1 MRRLRTQSA
10 RRLALIA
17 ASAVALVVCVVGIAQ
32 AVGDSSKPPAKPLA
46 QALLD
51 ASNAPAPQG
60 ITARISFTNNL
71 LPGGSLP
78 QEGGASPLLT
88 GATGRLWL
96 TNDGRVRL
104 ELQSD
109 AGDAQIVSDGKTF
122 SIYDATS
129 NTVYKGALPQ
139 DSSSTTPAKP
149 DTPPTLA
156 HIQDSLN
163 NLAKTWTLSG
173 ATPTNTAGQPS
184 YTVRI
189 SPKDDGGLLGAAEVA
204 WDAAKGVP
212 LRAAVYAQGQS
223 SPVLE
228 LKATDIS
235 YGKIA
240 DSDVDVQ
247 PPASAKVVQL
257 NPKSGH
263 DAQGKPADVTGLSN
277 VQQKVDFP
285 VSAPSTLSGLPLQE
299 VRLVQFGGTNGALA
313 TYGQGLGGIL
323 VFQEKGD
330 GKPAQNGSG
339 GRHSLQLPTI
349 NIDGATGTELGT
361 ALGTI
366 VEFQRNGV
374 NYVVAGSVPP
384 VAAENAARGLK

>member
-1 MRRLRTQSA
+1 MRRLRTASA

-17 ASAVALVVCVVGIAQ
+17 ASAAALAVCVVGIAQ

-51 ASNAPAPQG
+51 ASRATAPQG
-60 ITARISFTNNL
+60 ITARISFTNSL

-96 TNDGRVRL
+96 TNDGRIRL

-139 DSSSTTPAKP
+139 DSGRTPAKP
-149 DTPPTLA
+149 DTPPTLS
-156 HIQDSLN
+156 HIQDALA

-189 SPKDDGGLLGAAEVA
+189 SPKDDGGLIGAAEVA

-228 LKATDIS
+228 LKATQIS

-240 DSDVDVQ
+240 GSDVNVR

-257 NPKSGH
+257 NPMSGH
-263 DAQGKPADVTGLSN
+263 DAQGKPADVTGLSA
-277 VQQKVDFP
+277 VQQQVDFP
-285 VSAPSTLSGLPLQE
+285 VSAPATLSGLPLQE
-299 VRLVQFGGTNGALA
+299 VRLIELGDSKGALVS
-313 TYGQGLGGIL
+313 YGQGLGGIL
-323 VFQEKGD
+323 VFESKADAQAPQ
-330 GKPAQNGSG
+330 PAQG

-366 VEFQRNGV
+366 VDFQRGGV
-374 NYVVAGSVPP
+374 AYVVAGSVPP